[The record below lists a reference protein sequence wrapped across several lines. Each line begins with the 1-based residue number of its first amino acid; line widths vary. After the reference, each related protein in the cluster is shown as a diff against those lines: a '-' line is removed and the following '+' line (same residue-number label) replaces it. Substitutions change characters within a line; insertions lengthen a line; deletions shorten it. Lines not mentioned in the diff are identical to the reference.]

1 MRPMTPDPG
10 AIFGG
15 LLRGCI
21 SDRYLPREKMALEGI
36 AFVALGMASSLI
48 TTYVL
53 SSVGVLV

>member
-1 MRPMTPDPG
+1 MTPDPM

-21 SDRYLPREKMALEGI
+21 SDRYLPSDKAAALEGVT
-36 AFVALGMASSLI
+36 FVFFGLCSSLV

-53 SSVGVLV
+53 STVGVFV

>member
-1 MRPMTPDPG
+1 MTPDPG

-21 SDRYLPREKMALEGI
+21 SDRYLPREKMALEGMALMI
-36 AFVALGMASSLI
+36 LGMVSSLV

-53 SSVGVLV
+53 ASVGILV

>member
-1 MRPMTPDPG
+1 MTPDPG
-10 AIFGG
+10 AIFGR

-36 AFVALGMASSLI
+36 ALLVLGMVSSLV

-53 SSVGVLV
+53 STVGILV